1 VIVEAGRTVEVEDA
15 GGAKRCA
22 ARADP
27 VPVEETLSLVSSART
42 MAKASSKV
50 YADGE

>member
-1 VIVEAGRTVEVEDA
+1 MEAGRTVAVVDT

-22 ARADP
+22 ARVEP
-27 VPVEETLSLVSSART
+27 VPEEEALSLVSSART
-42 MAKASSKV
+42 MANASSKV

>member
-1 VIVEAGRTVEVEDA
+1 MEAGRTVIVVDA

-22 ARADP
+22 ARANP
-27 VPVEETLSLVSSART
+27 VPEGEALSLVSSART
-42 MAKASSKV
+42 MANASFKV